1 MRFCNKKQNKMK
13 IANLIKVIIV
23 AFTVMSCNI
32 QAQKKYDLFEKD
44 NREYVLNNNI
54 SEIIEYEIGLDTSGT
69 SMWKR
74 VSNRKLYNKEG
85 LLIKSSSPDYISR
98 DWKVNGSQGATLEE
112 INYNLKMSKTD
123 IPSGKIETTSYEYD
137 DKGNLI
143 SLKGS
148 NIHITYKYDI
158 NNNEIEKCV
167 SSEYGET
174 VCNYK
179 KFIYDENQKIKY
191 SIDSLGVRASSD
203 GRKYDLPTKKY
214 YFTYDKKGNVVFDG
228 TYNRKFNEQG
238 LLISIFKLSQDNKN
252 IIHQYEY
259 KYDNNNRK
267 VSETFTQQISS
278 SWDPVTNT
286 TSNIKTNTTR
296 KYFYYDDKGLLKQ
309 EKTLDKN
316 DKLIS
321 LLNYEYKFNN

>member
-1 MRFCNKKQNKMK
+1 MK

-23 AFTVMSCNI
+23 AFTIVSCNI

-85 LLIKSSSPDYISR
+85 LLIKSISPDYISR
-98 DWKVNGSQGATLEE
+98 PWKVNGSQGATLDE
-112 INYNLKMSKTD
+112 INYNLNMTKTD
-123 IPSGKIETTSYEYD
+123 IPSGKIETTSYEYN

-179 KFIYDENQKIKY
+179 KFVYDENQKIKY

-203 GRKYDLPTKKY
+203 GRKYNLPTKKY
-214 YFTYDKKGNVVFDG
+214 YFKYDKKGNVIFDG
-228 TYNRKFNEQG
+228 RYNRMFNEEG
-238 LLISIFKLSQDNKN
+238 LLISVIEYSSDNKD
-252 IIHQYEY
+252 IKIKYEY
-259 KYDNNNRK
+259 TYDTNKRK
-267 VSETFTQQISS
+267 ASEAFTQILSYS
-278 SWDPVTNT
+278 AKT
-286 TSNIKTNTTR
+286 TNTTR